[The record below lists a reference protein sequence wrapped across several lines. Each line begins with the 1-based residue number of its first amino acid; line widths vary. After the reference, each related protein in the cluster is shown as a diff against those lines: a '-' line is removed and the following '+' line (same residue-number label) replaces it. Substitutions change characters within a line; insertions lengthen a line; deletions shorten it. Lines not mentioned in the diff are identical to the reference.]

1 MQMPHLEELNND
13 DDEDVQQNGTKS
25 TEVERKL
32 DAGNLF

>member
-1 MQMPHLEELNND
+1 MQMPRLEELNN